1 MDIKPEKTEVTA
13 TTSAIE
19 PAMREQFART
29 VENMM
34 ARDERVALLLAEI
47 SVSLFKRALRD
58 FPERVVNVGIMEQ
71 TLVSAA
77 AGFALEGFI
86 PVLHSIAP
94 FLVERPFEQI
104 KDDFCY
110 QNLPGNFVSNG
121 ASYDYSEEGMTHHGF
136 ADVPVLRSLPGMRI
150 VVPGAPAELDTL
162 FRAVYGDGGRTY
174 FRTSVKRNREER
186 PVRFGAL
193 DVVREGSRAAVV
205 AVGPMLDATLAAAGD
220 LDVSVLYCTTVAPFD
235 GETLRA
241 HATAGKVALVEPYEA
256 GALVPDVVAA
266 LAPRPARVEAI
277 GVPRA
282 VLSRYGTPEQH
293 DEALGLTPS
302 GIRARITRLLD
313 E

>member
-1 MDIKPEKTEVTA
+1 MDTKIE
-13 TTSAIE
+13 TTTTPTIE
-19 PAMREQFART
+19 SAMREQFVRT
-29 VENMM
+29 VEDVM

-86 PVLHSIAP
+86 PVVHSIAP
-94 FLVERPFEQI
+94 FLVERPFEQL

-121 ASYDYSEEGMTHHGF
+121 ASYDYSTEGMTHHGS

-150 VVPGAPAELDTL
+150 VVPGAPAELDAL
-162 FRAVYGDGGRTY
+162 FRAVYADGGRTY
-174 FRTSVKRNREER
+174 FRTSVKRNREAR

-193 DVVREGSRAAVV
+193 DVVRAGTLATVI
-205 AVGPMLDATLAAAGD
+205 AVGPLLDATLEAVRD

-235 GETLRA
+235 AATLRA
-241 HATAGKVALVEPYEA
+241 HATTGKVALVEPYYA
-256 GALVPDVVAA
+256 GALVPDVTAA

-277 GVPRA
+277 GVPRD
-282 VLSRYGTPEQH
+282 VLSHYGTPEQH
-293 DEALGLTPS
+293 DAALGLTPA
-302 GIRARITRLLD
+302 GIRARIMRLLD

>member
-1 MDIKPEKTEVTA
+1 MDTQTEI
-13 TTSAIE
+13 TTTPAIE
-19 PAMREQFART
+19 PAMREQFVRT
-29 VENMM
+29 VEDLM

-121 ASYDYSEEGMTHHGF
+121 ASYDYSEEGMTHHGS
-136 ADVPVLRSLPGMRI
+136 ADVPILRSLPGMRI
-150 VVPGAPAELDTL
+150 VVPGAPAEFDTL
-162 FRAVYGDGGRTY
+162 FRAVYADGGRTY
-174 FRTSVKRNREER
+174 FRTSVKRNREAR
-186 PVRFGAL
+186 PVHFGAL
-193 DVVREGSRAAVV
+193 DVLREGTRAAVV
-205 AVGPMLDATLAAAGD
+205 AVGPMLDPTLEAVRD
-220 LDVSVLYCTTVAPFD
+220 LDVSILYCTTVAPFD
-235 GETLRA
+235 AATLQA

-256 GALVPDVVAA
+256 GALMPDVVAA
-266 LAPRPARVEAI
+266 LAPARVEAI

-302 GIRARITRLLD
+302 GIRARIMRLLD
-313 E
+313 Q